1 MFWMALVVLTVVL
14 LIAPLRRA
22 FLGAW
27 RVTVP
32 LVVGGLAGLLLTAHV
47 VANLGFPPWIVLF
60 AVPLLA
66 VWAIG
71 AFAHLLAVGA
81 RRPGDGDSR
90 RP

>member
-1 MFWMALVVLTVVL
+1 MFWLAIGILTVVL

-32 LVVGGLAGLLLTAHV
+32 LVVGGLGGLLLAEYV

-66 VWAIG
+66 SAAFG
-71 AFAHLLAVGA
+71 AFGEMLGMGT

>member
-1 MFWMALVVLTVVL
+1 MFWLAIAILTLVL
-14 LIAPLRRA
+14 LVAPLRRA
-22 FLGAW
+22 FLRAW
-27 RVTVP
+27 PITVP
-32 LVVGGLAGLLLTAHV
+32 LVVGGLGGLLLAEYV

-71 AFAHLLAVGA
+71 AFAQLLALGV

>member
-1 MFWMALVVLTVVL
+1 MFWLAIAILTVVL

-32 LVVGGLAGLLLTAHV
+32 LVVGALGGLLLV
-47 VANLGFPPWIVLF
+47 EYLVAARGFPRWVVLF

-66 VWAIG
+66 WAAIG
-71 AFAHLLAVGA
+71 AFGEMLAMAARHTNGRTP
-81 RRPGDGDSR
+81 RRP
-90 RP
+90 